1 MIASPALTC
10 DHPGQFTNSDGHVLV
25 FDRGISANGPLA
37 HTNVDRF
44 GVQPGVALFRV
55 FHFHY
60 NTKPSPLTLLHLCT
74 SDLLLA
80 KFVAAPTRSRNC
92 QTWR

>member
-1 MIASPALTC
+1 MIASPALTH

-25 FDRGISANGPLA
+25 FDRGISVNGRLV

-55 FHFHY
+55 FRFHY
-60 NTKPSPLTLLHLCT
+60 DTKPSTLTHPHLCT
-74 SDLLLA
+74 SGLLPA
-80 KFVAAPTRSRNC
+80 KCVAAPTRSRYC
-92 QTWR
+92 QTWS